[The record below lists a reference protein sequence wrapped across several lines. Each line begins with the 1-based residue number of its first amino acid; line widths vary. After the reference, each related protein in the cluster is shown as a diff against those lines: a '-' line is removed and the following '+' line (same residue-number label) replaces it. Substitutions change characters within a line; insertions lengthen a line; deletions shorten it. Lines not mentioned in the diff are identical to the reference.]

1 MKKRVVLLTII
12 SLLVVSFSF
21 AQEKGQ
27 IGINMRV
34 DPSPRIGV
42 TYHIVDKFVLRP
54 YVGFSW
60 GTDESKL
67 EYEYPYVD
75 KDLNGDSEYI
85 DSEKTDFTRFTL
97 GMALFYYIYSYKDLS
112 IYTGIDFSYSK
123 ETLDT
128 SVSWVDETYKETGK
142 IMETSLL
149 LGLQVNV
156 MKNLALFGEVGFG
169 YSHGEFIRD
178 DSDRILT
185 RNLKTWGIINSGVG
199 LLFYF

>member
-1 MKKRVVLLTII
+1 
-12 SLLVVSFSF
+12 
-21 AQEKGQ
+21 
-27 IGINMRV
+27 
-34 DPSPRIGV
+34 
-42 TYHIVDKFVLRP
+42 
-54 YVGFSW
+54 
-60 GTDESKL
+60 L

-75 KDLNGDSEYI
+75 KDLGGDSEYI
-85 DSEKTDFTRFTL
+85 DSSVDDFTRFTL
-97 GMALFYYIYSYKDLS
+97 GMALLYTVYANKDLS

-128 SVSWVDETYKETGK
+128 SVSWLDETYKESGEIT
-142 IMETSLL
+142 ETSLL

-178 DSDRILT
+178 DSDRTLT

-199 LLFYF
+199 LIFYF